1 MITPREPHFGV
12 NDIVLVK
19 ANKPSG
25 LPMQVIKVT
34 RYEASA
40 SNDEGFS
47 AIYEAR
53 FSYQIT
59 ARDLIRSG
67 VRCVP
72 ETELELIQRRA
83 N

>member
-1 MITPREPHFGV
+1 MITPRVPHFGV
-12 NDIVLVK
+12 NDIVLVN
-19 ANKPSG
+19 ADKPCG

-34 RYEASA
+34 TYEESA
-40 SNDEGFS
+40 SNDEGFP
-47 AIYEAR
+47 AIYETR

-72 ETELELIQRRA
+72 EKELELLRKRTS
-83 N
+83 